1 MSKQTI
7 ECATLCGTTQ
17 LSHDFTAVRP
27 ADEQDYFLV
36 NFSSRKCAQKSNP
49 ERSLHPFFFFPAA
62 RFPVQRIFFVPSDDA
77 VLSQI
82 FTRTHRERALCVLDA
97 SMRLRNL

>member
-49 ERSLHPFFFFPAA
+49 ERSLHPFFFSLPLVSQFKEFSLSHQMM
-62 RFPVQRIFFVPSDDA
+62 RF
-77 VLSQI
+77 
-82 FTRTHRERALCVLDA
+82 
-97 SMRLRNL
+97 